1 MKAFLVD
8 CDHTLIVKGSLWADC
23 LLRALFFRNVV
34 LDADGRQG
42 TVNNEIE
49 TREKLQKKVQ
59 APVLVAVH
67 PLWGANAIGE
77 RTTCSESCHAYRLEY
92 STTSTCQL
100 SELSCS
106 LHRKVADYVVSVG
119 FRRKELLR
127 REKAQMWEGVE

>member
-8 CDHTLIVKGSLWADC
+8 CDHTLTVKGSRWADC
-23 LLRALFFRNVV
+23 LLGLLRALFFRNIV

-77 RTTCSESCHAYRLEY
+77 RTTCSESCP
-92 STTSTCQL
+92 CL
-100 SELSCS
+100 SS
-106 LHRKVADYVVSVG
+106 
-119 FRRKELLR
+119 
-127 REKAQMWEGVE
+127 